1 MSAFNPPPP
10 LGDRWKVWGESLN
23 KWLSSTRDKLSNFT
37 SGDSAYQDGAL
48 MWRRSDKKVIVSY
61 DGAWHPLS
69 EGGGINEG
77 SHGLFYDTT
86 TQTATAINTAYAVTF
101 NNSALTNN
109 ISINSGDSSRIDFA
123 KAGKYLIT
131 FTATMESTS
140 ASTKTVY
147 FFPRVNGVD
156 VANSGIIS
164 TVHENGQR
172 KVVTRNGIFSF
183 TANDYLQAMWAV
195 DDLDLYIEP
204 ESATAFAPATPSITM
219 TINEI
224 TTS

>member
-10 LGDRWKVWGESLN
+10 LGDKWKVWGESLN

-48 MWRRSDKKVIVSY
+48 MWRRSDDKVIVSY
-61 DGAWHPLS
+61 DGEWHPLS
-69 EGGGINEG
+69 EGGGINQG
-77 SHGLFYDTT
+77 SHGFFYDTT
-86 TQTATAINTAYAVTF
+86 AQTATADDTAYAITF
-101 NNSALTNN
+101 NNSGLTNN

-131 FTATMESTS
+131 FTATMESS
-140 ASTKTVY
+140 SGSTKTVY

-164 TVHENGQR
+164 SVHENGQR

-183 TANDYLQAMWAV
+183 SAGDYLQAMWAV
-195 DDLDLYIEP
+195 DDTDLWIQP
-204 ESATAFAPATPSITM
+204 ESATAFAPATPSVTM

>member
-1 MSAFNPPPP
+1 MREFPPPP
-10 LGDRWKVWGESLN
+10 FGTLKQWGERLN
-23 KWLSSTRDKLSNFT
+23 SFLISTKDLLTFKT
-37 SGDSAYQDGAL
+37 DDATAYRNGVMLWDDTNNYPVVSIDGV
-48 MWRRSDKKVIVSY
+48 WT
-61 DGAWHPLS
+61 PLGI
-69 EGGGINEG
+69 GGGTNQG
-77 SHGLFYDTT
+77 SHGFFYDTT
-86 TQTATAINTAYAVTF
+86 TQTATASDTAYAVTF
-101 NNSALTNN
+101 NNSGLTNN

-147 FFPRVNGVD
+147 FFPKVNGVD

-183 TANDYLQAMWAV
+183 SAGDYLQAMWAV
-195 DDLDLYIEP
+195 DDTDLYIEP
-204 ESATAFAPATPSITM
+204 ESATAFAPATPSVTM

>member
-1 MSAFNPPPP
+1 MSVANPPPP
-10 LGDRWKVWGESLN
+10 LGEKWKVWGESLN

-48 MWRRSDKKVIVSY
+48 MWRRSDDKVIVSY

-69 EGGGINEG
+69 EGGGINQG

-86 TQTATAINTAYAVTF
+86 RQTATAIDTAYGITF
-101 NNSALTNN
+101 NNSGLTNN
-109 ISINSGDSSRIDFA
+109 VTINTGDSSRIDFA

-156 VANSGIIS
+156 VANAGIIS

-172 KVVTRNGIFSF
+172 KVVTRNGLFEFS
-183 TANDYLQAMWAV
+183 AGDYLQAMWAV
-195 DDLDLYIEP
+195 DDTDLYIEP
-204 ESATAFAPATPSITM
+204 ESATSFAPATPSVTM

-224 TTS
+224 TST

>member
-1 MSAFNPPPP
+1 MNLNSPPPP
-10 LGDRWKVWGESLN
+10 LGEFWKNWGESLN
-23 KWLSSTRDKLSNFT
+23 NWLITSKDKLSNWI
-37 SGDSAYQDGAL
+37 SGDSAYQDGL
-48 MWRRSDKKVIVSY
+48 IMWRRSDDKVIVSY
-61 DGAWHPLS
+61 DGAWHPLGY
-69 EGGGINEG
+69 GGGTNQG

-101 NNSALTNN
+101 NNSGLTNN

-131 FTATMESTS
+131 FTATMKSTDS
-140 ASTKTVY
+140 STKTVY

-183 TANDYLQAMWAV
+183 SAGDYLQAMWAV
-195 DDLDLYIEP
+195 DNTDLFIEP
-204 ESATAFAPATPSITM
+204 ESATAFAPATPSVTM